1 MTNTKQNEQTVSNS
15 DYEDHPS
22 KDLLINKLE
31 ELGISYKVFQHE
43 PVFTVEEGLH
53 LHDIIPGGH
62 CKNLFLKDKKG
73 ELWLISAIEST
84 KIDLKRIEPLIASAR
99 LSFASPERLDE
110 YLKVKPGSVTPFA
123 LLHDQYNKI
132 NVILDENL
140 FKEEFVNF
148 HPLHNHES
156 LMLTP
161 NDLVL
166 FIKSVGYQPKIVDL
180 SGKSY

>member
-1 MTNTKQNEQTVSNS
+1 MEQTQSK
-15 DYEDHPS
+15 DTQTAYEDHPD
-22 KDLLINKLE
+22 KGMVIDKLE
-31 ELGISYKVFQHE
+31 ELGIQYKIFEHE
-43 PVFTVEEGLH
+43 PVFTVEQGLH

-84 KIDLKRIEPLIASAR
+84 KIDLKKIEPLIASAR
-99 LSFASPERLDE
+99 LSFASPERLE
-110 YLKVKPGSVTPFA
+110 ENLKVKPGSVTPFA
-123 LLHDQYNKI
+123 LIHDEYNKI
-132 NVILDENL
+132 NVILDSNL
-140 FKEEFVNF
+140 FDYEQVNF

-166 FIKSVGYQPKIVDL
+166 YIKAVGYQPKIVDL